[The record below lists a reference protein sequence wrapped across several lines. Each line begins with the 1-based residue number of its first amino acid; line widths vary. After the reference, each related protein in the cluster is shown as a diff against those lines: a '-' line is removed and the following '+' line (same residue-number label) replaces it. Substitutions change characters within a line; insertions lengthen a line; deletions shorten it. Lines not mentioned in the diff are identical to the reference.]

1 MKKKRFLFAAGLAL
15 CLLLTAC
22 AGKDASDSAQE
33 LEQQAQQ
40 AADAADA
47 YPETDYDTIFEGLT
61 PRDDPDNDVIYDEV
75 SLLEAVEDGAFDEV
89 CSYALTYLQ
98 TEDEAFS
105 ALNPLFEEDLAYLK
119 NAISSTVCDTAAAR
133 SCVANVEGEC
143 FYAQDAYLLTVE
155 YTLTATYSDTDTPST
170 LTYVVQ
176 YDLQT
181 CTRVEE

>member
-1 MKKKRFLFAAGLAL
+1 MKKNRLLLLAGVIF
-15 CLLLTAC
+15 CLLLAAC
-22 AGKDASDSAQE
+22 TGKNAPDSAQE

-75 SLLEAVEDGAFDEV
+75 SLLDVTEDGAFDEV
-89 CSYALTYLQ
+89 CSYAITYPQ

-105 ALNPLFEEDLAYLK
+105 ALNPLFAQDAAHLK
-119 NAISSTVCDTAAAR
+119 SECETVCETAAAR
-133 SCVANVEGEC
+133 SCVANVEGE
-143 FYAQDAYLLTVE
+143 YLYSQDAYVLTVE
-155 YTLTATYSDTDTPST
+155 YELTATYSDTASPSI
-170 LTYVVQ
+170 LCYIVQ
-176 YDLQT
+176 YDLRT